1 MDNFNF
7 NKNANLYIISAPS
20 GAGKT
25 SLVQSLCSYFDFIVP
40 SISYTTRKKRDSEVH
55 GEDYFFISEDEFV
68 SKIKQNYFLEYQ
80 NVYGNYY
87 GTCKTETSRILGK
100 GNDIILEIDYK
111 GMLQI
116 KRSLPK
122 ALSIY
127 ILPPSIQS
135 LRDRLRSRGQDDQD
149 VVEKRMESSINE
161 LRYSKFADY
170 VIVND
175 KFDDAQ
181 KELFNLVLTLKIN
194 SILSNQWIE
203 KIRDNI

>member
-1 MDNFNF
+1 M
-7 NKNANLYIISAPS
+7 
-20 GAGKT
+20 
-25 SLVQSLCSYFDFIVP
+25 
-40 SISYTTRKKRDSEVH
+40 
-55 GEDYFFISEDEFV
+55 
-68 SKIKQNYFLEYQ
+68 
-80 NVYGNYY
+80 
-87 GTCKTETSRILGK
+87 
-100 GNDIILEIDYK
+100 
-111 GMLQI
+111 QI

-135 LRDRLRSRGQDDQD
+135 LRDRLRARGQDDQD
-149 VVEKRMESSINE
+149 VVEKRMESSLNE

-194 SILSNQWIE
+194 SVFNNQWIE